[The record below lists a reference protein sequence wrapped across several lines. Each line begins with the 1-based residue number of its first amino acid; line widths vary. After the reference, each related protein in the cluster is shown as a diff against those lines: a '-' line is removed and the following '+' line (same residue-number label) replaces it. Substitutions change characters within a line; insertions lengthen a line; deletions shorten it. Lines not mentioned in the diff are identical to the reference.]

1 LGHAPITNHQVAYN
15 RTVIRFQQYYGQ
27 FGGLPNRFRTLPG
40 WARFIVG
47 IAALPGLILACLSIL
62 AFGISILALLLLTV
76 PVYSALQKL
85 TGRRVSESPGAV
97 EVSSPGAKRVDA
109 TIIE

>member
-1 LGHAPITNHQVAYN
+1 
-15 RTVIRFQQYYGQ
+15 VIRFQQYYGQ

-47 IAALPGLILACLSIL
+47 IAALPGMILAGLSIL

-85 TGRRVSESPGAV
+85 TGRRSSSDSERLKCRVPAHDGSMRR
-97 EVSSPGAKRVDA
+97 SSNE
-109 TIIE
+109 TI

>member
-1 LGHAPITNHQVAYN
+1 M
-15 RTVIRFQQYYGQ
+15 IRFQQYYDQ

-40 WARFIVG
+40 WARFIVA
-47 IAALPGLILACLSIL
+47 IAALPGMILAGLSIL
-62 AFGISILALLLLTV
+62 AFGVSILALLLLTV

-85 TGRRVSESPGAV
+85 TGRTTSDTGTIET
-97 EVSSPGAKRVDA
+97 SSPGSRKVEA

>member
-1 LGHAPITNHQVAYN
+1 M
-15 RTVIRFQQYYGQ
+15 IRFQQYYGQ

-40 WARFIVG
+40 WARSIVA
-47 IAALPGLILACLSIL
+47 IAALPGLILAGLSIL
-62 AFGISILALLLLTV
+62 AFGVSILALLLLTV

-85 TGRRVSESPGAV
+85 TGRSATSDVGTV
-97 EVSSPGAKRVDA
+97 EVSSPGTRKVEA